1 MNAQTMPAPQPR
13 GAAFANAN
21 FRWLMSGACLSM
33 VGDQFTLIALPW
45 LVLRL
50 TGDPLALGL
59 AIALMSVPRAAFI
72 LLGGALVDRYSP
84 KRVMLLTKY
93 ASTVLLGALAALT
106 LAGQVNLPMV
116 YGFALAIGLSQAFAI
131 PSGTSMLPRAM
142 PPGLLQAANGAMM
155 GLRQIAMLA
164 GPLLA
169 ALMMALASND
179 GRAGELR
186 GLGLAFAIDCLSFVV
201 SAWTLSR
208 VALLPA
214 PPGPA
219 PSQLLRAVAD
229 GVRGVWRDQAMR
241 SCFLYWGVVSFF
253 VGGSLQVALPVL
265 ASDALHSASA
275 FGVLMGAHGAGT
287 LLGMALSALTG
298 KRLRLPFGAMILL
311 GDVIAG
317 LLIIPLGAIGVLWQG
332 VVLLGVLGML
342 MGFMQVAVFT
352 WIQQRVA
359 LTMMGRVMSIFM
371 FIFMGLAPL
380 SAAFTGSVLQFLTL
394 AQLFACSGMA
404 LLLCALLAGL
414 LTPMGSI
421 RSAPAGQ
428 EASPGKPG

>member
-1 MNAQTMPAPQPR
+1 MNAHAMPAPEPR
-13 GAAFANAN
+13 AAFANAN

-33 VGDQFTLIALPW
+33 IGDQFTLIALPW

-59 AIALMSVPRAAFI
+59 AIALMSVPRAGFI

-84 KRVMLLTKY
+84 KRVMMLTKY

-106 LAGQVNLPMV
+106 LNGQVSLPMV

-131 PSGTSMLPRAM
+131 PSGTSMLPRTIA
-142 PPGLLQAANGAMM
+142 PQFLQAANGAMM
-155 GLRQIAMLA
+155 GLRQVAMLA

-169 ALMMALASND
+169 ALMIALAGSD
-179 GRAGELR
+179 GQSGELR

-208 VALLPA
+208 VTMLPA
-214 PPGPA
+214 PPGPP
-219 PSQLLRAVAD
+219 PSQLLRSVAE
-229 GVRGVWRDQAMR
+229 GFRSVWQDKAMR

-287 LLGMALSALTG
+287 LLGMAFSAAAG
-298 KRLRLPFGAMILL
+298 KRMPLPFGAMILL
-311 GDVIAG
+311 GDAIAG
-317 LLIIPLGAIGVLWQG
+317 LLIIPLGAIDGMWQG
-332 VVLLGVLGML
+332 VALLGVLGML
-342 MGFMQVAVFT
+342 MGFMQIAVFT
-352 WIQQRVA
+352 WIQRRVA
-359 LTMMGRVMSIFM
+359 MAMMGRVMSIFM

-380 SAAFTGSVLQFLTL
+380 SAAFTGWTLQFLSL
-394 AQLFACSGMA
+394 AQLFACGGMA

-414 LTPMGSI
+414 LTRMASI
-421 RSAPAGQ
+421 RAQPAG
-428 EASPGKPG
+428 